1 MKTYI
6 PGKDAALEES
16 INAFEAKLKAA
27 GFNVEPVSWL
37 NPVPNVWSVHIR
49 DVDAPMNF
57 TNGKGASKKAALA
70 SALGEYFERLSCNYF
85 YADFYL
91 GQEIGESE
99 FVHYPNEKWFPLT
112 DDDTLPDALLDDA
125 MRAFYDP
132 EEMLNASDLIDLQ
145 SGNEERGI
153 CALPFARQKDQQTV
167 YVPMNI
173 IGNLYVSNGMSAGNT
188 KTEARSQ
195 GLSEVFERAIKNR
208 IIAERISM
216 PEIPDEVIARYPSI
230 KASIDALVEEGF
242 PIVVYDA
249 SMGGQ
254 YPVVCVT
261 LFNPNNGTCF
271 TSWGAH
277 PRFQV
282 ALERTV
288 TELLQGRSL
297 KDLDVFEAPSFHDED
312 VADHHNLETHFID
325 SSGTVS
331 WDMFKDTP
339 DYAFTEW
346 NFDGTSEEEVE
357 WLLGKL
363 HAEDADAYIADYDH
377 LGVNC
382 CRIIVPGWSEIYPP
396 EEVQL
401 CNNNRGTDL
410 RDAMGMLL
418 ATDYAD
424 EEIESLFDVLEMSDF
439 DDSYMVCELMGVAPD
454 AGSAWKSLTIGEL
467 KCLLALAMGD
477 LESAQEF
484 AAWSLEYNATIYSK
498 DRLNFM
504 RCLIASLELAQDENR
519 DPAEYRRAFGFNYGD
534 AITEAVWNSISGDIR
549 FYGLDAPEGDL
560 TAFGAHTKLLGSYHK
575 LQAAKAKAAN

>member
-16 INAFEAKLKAA
+16 INRFEEKLTAH
-27 GFNVEPVSWL
+27 GFHVEPVSWL

-85 YADFYL
+85 YADFYM
-91 GQEIGESE
+91 GDDVANAP

-112 DDDTLPDALLDDA
+112 DDDSLPEGLLDDA
-125 MRAFYDP
+125 MSAFYDP
-132 EEMLNASDLIDLQ
+132 EDTLAASELIDLQ

-153 CALPFARQKDQQTV
+153 CALPFERQRDQHTV
-167 YVPMNI
+167 YVPMNV

-188 KTEARSQ
+188 QTEARSQ
-195 GLSEVFERAIKNR
+195 ALSEVFERAIKNR
-208 IIAERISM
+208 IIAERISL
-216 PEIPDEVIARYPSI
+216 PEIPADVMARYPSVQ
-230 KASIDALVEEGF
+230 ASIDALIAEGF
-242 PIVVYDA
+242 PVVAYDA
-249 SMGGQ
+249 SLGGK
-254 YPVVCVT
+254 YPVICVA

-331 WDMFKDTP
+331 WDMFKATADIEFA
-339 DYAFTEW
+339 DW
-346 NFDGTSEEEVE
+346 NFEGTSQEECD

-363 HAEDADAYIADYDH
+363 HAEDADAYIADYTH
-377 LGVNC
+377 LDVNC
-382 CRIIVPGWSEIYPP
+382 CRVIVPGWSEIYPP
-396 EEVQL
+396 EEIQL

-410 RDAMGMLL
+410 RDALSMLL
-418 ATDYAD
+418 ASEYSD
-424 EEIESLFDVLEMSDF
+424 ESVEFLFDVLEMADF
-439 DDSYMVCELMGVAPD
+439 DDSYMVCELMGIAPD
-454 AGSAWKSLTIGEL
+454 ANTAWKSLTIGEL

-477 LESAQEF
+477 LESAQDF
-484 AAWSLEYNATIYSK
+484 AVWSLDYNATIYSQP
-498 DRLNFM
+498 RAIFM
-504 RCLIASLELAQDENR
+504 RCLIASLELAQDDVR
-519 DPAEYRRAFGFNYGD
+519 DPAEYRQAFGFIYGEETTD
-534 AITEAVWNSISGDIR
+534 AVWDSISGDIR
-549 FYGLDAPEGDL
+549 FFGLTAPDADL
-560 TAFGAHTKLLGSYHK
+560 TAFSAHQKLLGSYNK
-575 LQAAKAKAAN
+575 LQIAKATLS

>member
-16 INAFEAKLKAA
+16 INNFEAKLTAA

-91 GQEIGESE
+91 GEEIAQAP
-99 FVHYPNEKWFPLT
+99 FVHYPDEKWFPLT
-112 DDDTLPDALLDDA
+112 DDDMLPEGLLDND
-125 MRAFYDP
+125 MRAFYDQ
-132 EEMLNASDLIDLQ
+132 EETLMASDLVDLQ

-153 CALPFARQKDQQTV
+153 CALPFIRQKDQQTV

-173 IGNLYVSNGMSAGNT
+173 VGNLYVSNGMSAGNT
-188 KTEARSQ
+188 ATEARSQ
-195 GLSEVFERAIKNR
+195 ALSEVFERAIKNR

-216 PEIPDEVIARYPSI
+216 PEIPAEVIARFPTI
-230 KASIDALVEEGF
+230 EASIEAMQAEGF
-242 PIVVYDA
+242 PITVYDA

-282 ALERTV
+282 AFERTV

-331 WDMFKDTP
+331 WDMFKSTP
-339 DYAFTEW
+339 DYEFTEW
-346 NFDGTSEEEVE
+346 NFEGTSEGEVS

-363 HAEDADAYIADYDH
+363 HAEDADAYIADYSH

-382 CRIIVPGWSEIYPP
+382 CRVIVLGWSEIYPP

-401 CNNNRGTDL
+401 SNNNRGTDL
-410 RDAMGMLL
+410 RDAMSMLL
-418 ATDYAD
+418 ATGFSD
-424 EEIESLFDVLEMSDF
+424 ESVESLFDVLEMSDF
-439 DDSYMVCELMGVAPD
+439 DESYMVCELMGVLPD
-454 AGSAWKSLTIGEL
+454 TGTAWKSLTIGEL

-477 LESAQEF
+477 METAQDL
-484 AAWSLEYNATIYSK
+484 ATWSLEYNTTIYSQE
-498 DRLNFM
+498 RIMFM
-504 RCLIASLELAQDENR
+504 RCLIASLELAQDEAR
-519 DPAEYRRAFGFNYGD
+519 DAAEYRRAFGFVYGES
-534 AITEAVWNSISGDIR
+534 ITEAVWSSICGDLR
-549 FYGLDAPEGDL
+549 FYGLELENANL
-560 TAFGAHTKLLGSYHK
+560 TSFGVHQKLLASYEK
-575 LQAAKAKAAN
+575 LQQAKANAA

>member
-16 INAFEAKLKAA
+16 INHFETKLKAA
-27 GFNVEPVSWL
+27 GFNVQPISWL

-57 TNGKGASKKAALA
+57 TNGKGASQKAALA

-91 GQEIGESE
+91 GQEMAESP
-99 FVHYPNEKWFPLT
+99 FVHYPDEKWFPLT
-112 DDDTLPDALLDDA
+112 DDDTLPEGLLDDR
-125 MRAFYDP
+125 MRAFYDQD
-132 EEMLNASDLIDLQ
+132 ETLMASDLIDLQ
-145 SGNEERGI
+145 SGNETRGI
-153 CALPFARQKDQQTV
+153 CALPFVRQKDQQTV
-167 YVPMNI
+167 YIPMNI

-188 KTEARSQ
+188 VTEARSQ
-195 GLSEVFERAIKNR
+195 ALSEVFERAIKNR
-208 IIAERISM
+208 IIAGRISM
-216 PEIPDEVIARYPSI
+216 PEIPQEVIARYPSI
-230 KASIDALVEEGF
+230 KASIDALIAEGF
-242 PIVVYDA
+242 PITVYDA

-261 LFNPNNGTCF
+261 LFNPHNGTCF

-297 KDLDVFEAPSFHDED
+297 KDLDVFEAPSFHDEE

-331 WDMFKDTP
+331 WDMFKATP

-346 NFDGTSEEEVE
+346 NFEGTSEEEVA

-363 HAEDADAYIADYDH
+363 HAEDADAYIADYQH

-382 CRIIVPGWSEIYPP
+382 CRVIVPGWSEIYPP

-401 CNNNRGTDL
+401 CNNNRGTEL
-410 RDAMGMLL
+410 RNAMAMLL
-418 ATDYAD
+418 ATGFSD
-424 EEIESLFDVLEMSDF
+424 EAVESLFDVLEISDF
-439 DDSYMVCELMGVAPD
+439 DDSYMVCELMGILPD
-454 AGSAWKSLTIGEL
+454 ADTAWKTLTIGEL

-477 LESAQEF
+477 LETAQDL
-484 AAWSLEYNATIYSK
+484 ATWSLEYNATIYSPA
-498 DRLNFM
+498 RTLFM
-504 RCLIASLELAQDENR
+504 RCLIASLELAQDNNR
-519 DPAEYRRAFGFNYGD
+519 DAAEYRRAFGFVYGET
-534 AITEAVWNSISGDIR
+534 ITDAVWASICGDIR
-549 FYGLDAPEGDL
+549 FYGLELENADL
-560 TAFGAHTKLLGSYHK
+560 TAFSAHQKLLASYEK
-575 LQAAKAKAAN
+575 LQRAKAHPVT

>member
-1 MKTYI
+1 M
-6 PGKDAALEES
+6 
-16 INAFEAKLKAA
+16 
-27 GFNVEPVSWL
+27 
-37 NPVPNVWSVHIR
+37 
-49 DVDAPMNF
+49 
-57 TNGKGASKKAALA
+57 
-70 SALGEYFERLSCNYF
+70 
-85 YADFYL
+85 
-91 GQEIGESE
+91 
-99 FVHYPNEKWFPLT
+99 
-112 DDDTLPDALLDDA
+112 
-125 MRAFYDP
+125 
-132 EEMLNASDLIDLQ
+132 
-145 SGNEERGI
+145 
-153 CALPFARQKDQQTV
+153 
-167 YVPMNI
+167 
-173 IGNLYVSNGMSAGNT
+173 
-188 KTEARSQ
+188 
-195 GLSEVFERAIKNR
+195 
-208 IIAERISM
+208 IAQ
-216 PEIPDEVIARYPSI
+216 YPSI

-242 PIVVYDA
+242 PIGVYDA
-249 SMGGQ
+249 SMGGN

-288 TELLQGRSL
+288 TELLQGRGL

-410 RDAMGMLL
+410 RDAMSMLL
-418 ATDYAD
+418 ATGFAD
-424 EEIESLFDVLEMSDF
+424 EEVESLFDVLEMSDF
-439 DDSYMVCELMGVAPD
+439 DDSYMVCELMGIAPD

-477 LESAQEF
+477 LESTQEF

-498 DRLNFM
+498 ERLNFM

-519 DPAEYRRAFGFNYGD
+519 DPAEYRRAFGFIYGN
-534 AITEAVWNSISGDIR
+534 AITEAVWSSITGDIR
-549 FYGLDAPEGDL
+549 FFGLEAPEPDL
-560 TAFGAHTKLLGSYHK
+560 TSFSAHQKLLGSYHK
-575 LQAAKAKAAN
+575 LQVAKSRAAS

>member
-6 PGKDAALEES
+6 PGKDEALEVS
-16 INAFEAKLKAA
+16 INNFEAKLKAA
-27 GFNVEPVSWL
+27 GFHVEPISWL

-91 GQEIGESE
+91 GEEIAKAP
-99 FVHYPNEKWFPLT
+99 FVHYPDEQWFPLT
-112 DDDTLPDALLDDA
+112 DDDTLPDGLLDED
-125 MRAFYDP
+125 MRVFYDQ
-132 EEMLNASDLIDLQ
+132 EETLMASDLIDLQ
-145 SGNEERGI
+145 SSNAERGI
-153 CALPFARQKDQQTV
+153 CALPFIRQKDQQTV

-188 KTEARSQ
+188 ATEARSQ
-195 GLSEVFERAIKNR
+195 ALSEVFERAIKNR
-208 IIAERISM
+208 IIAGRISM
-216 PEIPDEVIARYPSI
+216 PEIPQEVIARFPTI
-230 KASIDALVEEGF
+230 QASIEAMQAEGF
-242 PIVVYDA
+242 PIAVYDA
-249 SMGGQ
+249 SMGGL

-282 ALERTV
+282 AFERTV

-297 KDLDVFEAPSFHDED
+297 KDLDVFEAPSFHDEE

-331 WDMFKDTP
+331 WDMFKSTP
-339 DYAFTEW
+339 DYEFTEW
-346 NFDGTSEEEVE
+346 NFEGSSEEEVS

-363 HAEDADAYIADYDH
+363 HAEDADAYIADYSH

-382 CRIIVPGWSEIYPP
+382 CRVIVPGWSEIYPP

-410 RDAMGMLL
+410 RDSMSTLL
-418 ATDYAD
+418 ATGFSD
-424 EEIESLFDVLEMSDF
+424 ESVESLFDVLEMSDF
-439 DDSYMVCELMGVAPD
+439 DDSYMVCELMGVLPD
-454 AGSAWKSLTIGEL
+454 AGTAWKSLTIGEL

-477 LESAQEF
+477 METAQDF
-484 AAWSLEYNATIYSK
+484 AAWSLEYNTTIYSQQ
-498 DRLNFM
+498 RAMFM
-504 RCLIASLELAQDENR
+504 RCLLTSLALAQDEAR
-519 DPAEYRRAFGFNYGD
+519 DAAEYRRAFGFVYGESV
-534 AITEAVWNSISGDIR
+534 TETVWGSICGEIR
-549 FYGLDAPEGDL
+549 FYGLELDNVNL
-560 TAFGAHTKLLGSYHK
+560 TSFSAHQKLLSSYKK
-575 LQAAKAKAAN
+575 LQQAKANAE